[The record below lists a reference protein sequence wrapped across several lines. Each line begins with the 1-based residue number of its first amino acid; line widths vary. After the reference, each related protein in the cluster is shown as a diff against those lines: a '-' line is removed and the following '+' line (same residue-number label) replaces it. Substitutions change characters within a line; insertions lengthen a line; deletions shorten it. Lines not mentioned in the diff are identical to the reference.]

1 MKKIWIDPHL
11 LENKS
16 GIGRDARFMLGWLNS
31 NFECEIVRWPSVP
44 FRNAK
49 SPSWFLLGMR
59 IVFGKIFHL
68 PNTYDGA
75 FYQSQL
81 GPLLPGKGIRLWIVR
96 LHDLF
101 PQTNPEWFRWWS
113 TRIFKRSLQLAVER
127 HAIFLCDSST
137 TKIEMD
143 KLFPGEILNT
153 FVVPCQLPEVSPA
166 KCGFCGA
173 CQNVQVIESGDYFLS
188 VGTVEPRKNYLFALS
203 AWNDF
208 AEKKQNI
215 AKLIIVGRPGWKTS
229 KLQKDLEQSKDVG
242 VIWFSQTCDG
252 ALEELYKGSKA
263 LISFSLAEGF
273 DLPPMEAR
281 QRFQKPLVLSDI
293 PVHREF
299 HDGSAKFFSDNLEL
313 LKILKDPLVA
323 SSYSNY
329 SDFSLET
336 LNETTS
342 RVRSML

>member
-11 LENKS
+11 LENRS
-16 GIGRDARFMLGWLNS
+16 GIGRDAQFMLHWLSS
-31 NFECEIVRWPSVP
+31 NFECEIVKWPRVLSQ
-44 FRNAK
+44 NAR
-49 SPSWFLLGMR
+49 SLGWFLLGMR
-59 IVFGKIFHL
+59 IFFGKNFHL
-68 PNTYDGA
+68 SNTYHGA

-81 GPLLPGKGIRLWIVR
+81 GPLLPGQGIGLWIVR

-113 TRIFKRSLQLAVER
+113 TRIFKRSLQSAVER
-127 HAIFLCDSST
+127 QAIFLCDSST

-143 KLFPGEILNT
+143 KLFPGEVLNT
-153 FVVPCQLPEVSPA
+153 FVVPCRLPEASTN
-166 KCGFCGA
+166 KCGSCDA
-173 CQNVQVIESGDYFLS
+173 CQNLQAIQNSEYFLS
-188 VGTVEPRKNYLFALS
+188 VGTVEPRKNYSFALS
-203 AWNDF
+203 AWNGF
-208 AEKKQNI
+208 AKEEQNV
-215 AKLIIVGRPGWKTS
+215 ANLIIVGRPGWKTS
-229 KLQKDLEQSKDVG
+229 KIQKDLQKSKDVG
-242 VIWFSQTCDG
+242 LIWFPQTCDG

-313 LKILKDPLVA
+313 LMILKDPPVP

-329 SDFSLET
+329 SELSLET
-336 LNETTS
+336 LNEITF
-342 RVRSML
+342 RLKSML